1 MCLLQIAHRYGLGNV
16 YRHGGF
22 ISFYQRGLNAG
33 TTTQVL
39 EMICMKI
46 ERGVKE
52 RGINLN
58 LNHKE

>member
-22 ISFYQRGLNAG
+22 IFWYQRGLNAG

-39 EMICMKI
+39 EIICMKI
-46 ERGVKE
+46 ERGGE
-52 RGINLN
+52 REGHQFEL
-58 LNHKE
+58 